1 MDKLRWPRI
10 TVSLGVVAIAA
21 IATLCAFG
29 ASASA
34 AEFRSTPIDAAQGVM
49 DCCVRT
55 SAACCCCPAMSPKSS
70 NDQAKVRS
78 DAVLESNSIKAIVT
92 VVAPKSPGPPCGC
105 LARTPGEESKPTRS
119 DSTAR
124 RTSTEPFDSTF
135 AFVRPFRIHSFDFG
149 LKSRIPLLGSLPEPF
164 LRSTHLLI

>member
-1 MDKLRWPRI
+1 MDKLRGPRI

-21 IATLCAFG
+21 IATLCAFDS
-29 ASASA
+29 SASA
-34 AEFRSTPIDAAQGVM
+34 AEFRSTPVEAAQGVM

-55 SAACCCCPAMSPKSS
+55 SAACCCCPAMSPKPS
-70 NDQAKVRS
+70 NNQAKVRS
-78 DAVLESNSIKAIVT
+78 DAVLESNSIKAIVA
-92 VVAPKSPGPPCGC
+92 VVATNGARPRCGC
-105 LARTPGEESKPTRS
+105 LARTPGDESKPTRS

-135 AFVRPFRIHSFDFG
+135 AIVRPSSIHSFEFG

>member
-1 MDKLRWPRI
+1 MDQSRGPRI

-21 IATLCAFG
+21 IATLCAFD

-34 AEFRSTPIDAAQGVM
+34 AEFRSTPVEAAQGVM

-55 SAACCCCPAMSPKSS
+55 SAACCCCPAMSPKPS
-70 NDQAKVRS
+70 NARS
-78 DAVLESNSIKAIVT
+78 IDRQDAALKSNSIKAIIT
-92 VVAPKSPGPPCGC
+92 VVATKSPGPPCGC
-105 LARTPGEESKPTRS
+105 LARIPGEESKPTRS

-124 RTSTEPFDSTF
+124 RTSTEPFGSTF
-135 AFVRPFRIHSFDFG
+135 AIARPASIHSFDFG
-149 LKSRIPLLGSLPEPF
+149 LTSRIPLLGSLPEPF